1 MDYVNEVMP
10 LLIKDI
16 TYALQHVQAY
26 SHKIEYTH
34 HGYPKFI
41 YGGLDKNMIYI
52 NDIDKYPITQ
62 IVNKLKAAFPHCHVY
77 YDDIQRTIRV
87 RLGAE

>member
-1 MDYVNEVMP
+1 MYLD
-10 LLIKDI
+10 LLLPVLEGDI
-16 TYALQHVQAY
+16 RNALIHTEAY
-26 SHKIEYTH
+26 SYKI
-34 HGYPKFI
+34 GFPYPGHPRFI
-41 YGGLDKNMIYI
+41 YDGFDKETIYN

-62 IVNKLKAAFPHCHVY
+62 IVKRLKAAFPHCHVY

>member
-1 MDYVNEVMP
+1 MGYVEELMP
-10 LLIKDI
+10 VLIKDI
-16 TYALQHVQAY
+16 AEALKHVQAY
-26 SHKIEYTH
+26 SHKIEYSY

-41 YGGLDKNMIYI
+41 YRELDKNMIYI

-62 IVNKLKAAFPHCHVY
+62 IVEGLKAAFLGCHVF

>member
-1 MDYVNEVMP
+1 MDYLEKLMP
-10 LLIKDI
+10 VLKEDI
-16 TYALQHVQAY
+16 RNALKHTEAY
-26 SHKIEYTH
+26 SYKI
-34 HGYPKFI
+34 GFPYPGHPRFI

-62 IVNKLKAAFPHCHVY
+62 IVGRLKAAFPHCHVL
-77 YDDIQRTIRV
+77 YDDIQATIRV